1 VLDVLF
7 RHVLIILVILT
18 RVSRDGLLRNFL
30 HETSLQFVARA
41 LAGEL

>member
-1 VLDVLF
+1 VLVVLL

-30 HETSLQFVARA
+30 HETPLRFVA
-41 LAGEL
+41 L